1 MELSN
6 GIFAVKLCELEREY
20 GRLQSR
26 IQLSQEKDPEQLHRT
41 LERLRDEY
49 DEQQL
54 LLEQT
59 ARGCRLKAV
68 GQLADVQREYGQRM
82 ERILKE
88 RVEAAAA
95 DGEERQAEAVTLY
108 AEYAIDFATLAMRY
122 SLMAA
127 LSAMELQA
135 RLERKKG
142 ETDEHE

>member
-1 MELSN
+1 MEVAS

-26 IQLSQEKDPEQLHRT
+26 IQLSQEKDPEQLHQA
-41 LERLRDEY
+41 LERLQDEY
-49 DEQQL
+49 NEQQL

-59 ARGCRLKAV
+59 VKGCRLKEV
-68 GQLADVQREYGQRM
+68 GQLADVQREYGRQL

-88 RVEAAAA
+88 RVAAAAA

-108 AEYAIDFATLAMRY
+108 AEYAIDFATQAMRY

-127 LSAMELQA
+127 LLAMEMQA

-142 ETDEHE
+142 ETEEHE